1 MNPVYMG
8 TSGPK
13 RKIGKQN
20 SNAYEV
26 SSLLKMVSLAPSPA
40 LPSGL
45 VSYSMASSD
54 TNLSSY
60 SSSYSWLPKTVCSSL
75 YNSAGRR
82 YLVSRHSCS
91 KFFPK
96 VVESLV
102 VARQGDV
109 LPDSLRV
116 QALSKVELSISDQSE
131 VGSEFITGNSVKL
144 TYHRCKWG
152 SSSHLK
158 RSVKQARFANLSC
171 VN

>member
-1 MNPVYMG
+1 MEVEGAEHPVYA
-8 TSGPK
+8 T
-13 RKIGKQN
+13 
-20 SNAYEV
+20 
-26 SSLLKMVSLAPSPA
+26 LLLLPLLLVA
-40 LPSGL
+40 L
-45 VSYSMASSD
+45 
-54 TNLSSY
+54 
-60 SSSYSWLPKTVCSSL
+60 LPVI
-75 YNSAGRR
+75 NSAGWR

-116 QALSKVELSISDQSE
+116 QALSKVELSIGDQSE

-158 RSVKQARFANLSC
+158 RSVKQVRFANFSC
-171 VN
+171 